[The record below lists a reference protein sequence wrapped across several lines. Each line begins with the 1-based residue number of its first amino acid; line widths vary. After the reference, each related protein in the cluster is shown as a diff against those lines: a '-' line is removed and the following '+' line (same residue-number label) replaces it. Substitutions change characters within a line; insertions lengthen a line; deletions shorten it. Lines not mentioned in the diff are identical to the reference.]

1 MFSGFGRAPDGA
13 VGAARLRS
21 LSAGAKSARRFHRK
35 GCLVSKPLS
44 ALAIILSV
52 VAILLAR
59 VGERFTR
66 VDAGGPSVRMLMTGQ
81 GDPTVVFESGSGS
94 PLETWLRVQ
103 PKVSRFARTISYDRA
118 GNGLSE
124 KGPVPRDGRQIAGE
138 LHAALL
144 NAHARPPYILVGHS
158 LGGPYAR
165 IFAGMYPQ
173 EVAGMVL
180 VDPTQEELIEWAK
193 ARDPK
198 PERTPRP
205 YDEVD
210 CAPATLAQARASQLP
225 PGIPVVL
232 ISGMGPLEMPGFLP
246 AALKAEVRKD
256 QQIFY
261 PAKLRFHRQ
270 WTDKIPA
277 AKLIITKNSGHGIP
291 FEEPEL
297 IVDAIRLV
305 AQQANKGRGSER

>member
-1 MFSGFGRAPDGA
+1 
-13 VGAARLRS
+13 
-21 LSAGAKSARRFHRK
+21 
-35 GCLVSKPLS
+35 VSKPLS
-44 ALAIILSV
+44 AVAILMSV

-59 VGERFTR
+59 SGEQFTH
-66 VDAGGPSVRMLMTGQ
+66 VAADGSSIRMLETGK
-81 GDPTVVFESGSGS
+81 GEPTVVFESGSGS
-94 PLETWLRVQ
+94 PLETWVRVQ
-103 PKVSRFARTISYDRA
+103 PEVSRFARTISYDRA

-124 KGPVPRDGRQIAGE
+124 KGPVPRDGARIATE
-138 LHAALL
+138 LHAVLQSSR
-144 NAHARPPYILVGHS
+144 ARPPYILVGHS
-158 LGGPYAR
+158 LGGPYIR
-165 IFAGMYPQ
+165 IFAGMYPE

-210 CAPATLAQARASQLP
+210 CAPATLAQARASRIP
-225 PGIPVVL
+225 AGTPVVL
-232 ISGMGPLEMPGFLP
+232 ISGMGPREIPGFLP
-246 AALKAEVRKD
+246 ADLKAEVQKD
-256 QQIFY
+256 QQTFY

-270 WTDKIPA
+270 WTDKIPT

-297 IVDAIRLV
+297 IVDAIRQV
-305 AQQANKGRGSER
+305 VQQANKRQVSAPQR